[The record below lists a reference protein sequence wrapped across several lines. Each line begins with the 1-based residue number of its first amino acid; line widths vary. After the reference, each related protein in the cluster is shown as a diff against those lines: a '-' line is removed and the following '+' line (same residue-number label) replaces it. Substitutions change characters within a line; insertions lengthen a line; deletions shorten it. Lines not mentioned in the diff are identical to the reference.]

1 MISDKKGKYPFIIDN
16 IDSSEKGGT
25 HWWSLLD
32 IEPTTDIFFFISF
45 RLDGLKHFIIQDDR
59 NVIKEILFGAEK
71 MTRTDKKI
79 TICNV
84 HFNLNACKHL
94 SK

>member
-59 NVIKEILFGAEK
+59 
-71 MTRTDKKI
+71 MSSKKSY
-79 TICNV
+79 
-84 HFNLNACKHL
+84 LGQK
-94 SK
+94 K